1 TRPKVVIVS
10 LEPYSVRLQSW
21 VFDWS
26 RLKKLWRTRGW
37 ILFDESLL
45 PLGCEADPKKGDRCA
60 LEREQA
66 PSPRS

>member
-1 TRPKVVIVS
+1 KAVIVS
-10 LEPYSVRLQSW
+10 LESYSVRLQSW

-45 PLGCEADPKKGDRCA
+45 PVGGEAVPKNRA
-60 LEREQA
+60 AAR
-66 PSPRS
+66 PSGSKLPRHKPP